1 MAITLKE
8 VQTKND
14 RKEFIYFPEKIRKGD
29 STWLPPIYMDEKIFF
44 DPQKNLS
51 FRNAEYMQ
59 VIAYKDSIA
68 VGRIMGI
75 IKHEHNQTFNLKNA
89 RFGYLEC
96 INDQEVATAL
106 AEYIEK
112 WAKSKGMNK
121 IIGPFGF
128 SDRDIQGM
136 LIEGFEYE
144 PVIDSATN
152 PAYLPKLVESQ
163 GYYKELD
170 CVIYRFPLTTELP
183 AIYQKIYER
192 VTSKKDFKFMEFTSR
207 KQLRPLIIPVL
218 ELVNE
223 SFKDI
228 YGFIP
233 MDDKEMFELAKR
245 YMPILDPRFVKVA
258 MKGNEIVAFMVSMPN
273 IYKGIQKA
281 NGRLFPFGIFH
292 ILRAMKTAKSTSL
305 MLGAVKPAYQKQGL
319 DIFITLTTI
328 NSAKKAGMTSVD
340 THVVME
346 NNNDM
351 MAEMKRYGALLI
363 KRFRVYQKSLI

>member
-8 VQTKND
+8 VQTKSD
-14 RKEFIYFPEKIRKGD
+14 RKEFIYFPETIRNGD
-29 STWLPPIYMDEKIFF
+29 PTWLPPIYMDEKSFF
-44 DPQKNLS
+44 DPNKNLS
-51 FRNAEYMQ
+51 FRNCDYKQ
-59 VIAYKDSIA
+59 VIAYKDGKAS
-68 VGRIMGI
+68 GRIMGI
-75 IKHEHNQTFNLKNA
+75 IQHEHNRTFNIKNA

-96 INDQEVATAL
+96 INDQEVASSL
-106 AEYIEK
+106 ISDIEK
-112 WAKSKGMNK
+112 WAKNKGMDK

-144 PVIDSATN
+144 PVVDSATN

-163 GYYKELD
+163 GYIKELD

-183 AIYQKIYER
+183 EIYQKVFDRI
-192 VTSKKDFKFMEFTSR
+192 TSKKDYKFLEFTSR
-207 KQLRPLIIPVL
+207 KQLKPLIVPVL

-233 MDDKEMFELAKR
+233 MDDKEKLELAKR
-245 YMPILDPRFVKVA
+245 YLPILDPRFLKVV
-258 MKGNEIVAFMVSMPN
+258 MKGDEVVAFLVSMPN
-273 IYKGIQKA
+273 LYKGIQKSK
-281 NGRLFPFGIFH
+281 GRLFPFGIFH
-292 ILRAMKTAKSTSL
+292 ILRAMKTAKTINT
-305 MLGAVKPAYQKQGL
+305 MLGAIKPANQKQGL

-351 MAEMKRYGALLI
+351 MDEMKRYGAFLI
-363 KRFRVYQKSLI
+363 KRFRVYQKSLA